1 MHAACKK
8 SELRRGTTFQ
18 GDTKPNSLPVQ
29 AVKVTNVTLVAFN
42 VTILMTIFLVFAA
55 DEIIATYS
63 EGDVLFDG
71 NFGA

>member
-1 MHAACKK
+1 MQDGRKASFEGGRH
-8 SELRRGTTFQ
+8 LRETQSRIV
-18 GDTKPNSLPVQ
+18 LPVQ
-29 AVKVTNVTLVAFN
+29 ALMVNNVTFVAFN